1 MGIVYYSYN
10 YYVSLK
16 KSWNEK
22 LIRIKIYTK
31 EKKKKS
37 GTSYDEVAVAHKKK
51 FKESMAPKEVN
62 KCLRERGCNSYIVQ
76 TVGSSAVN
84 SRICSCCRKE
94 S

>member
-1 MGIVYYSYN
+1 MNKDLYQR
-10 YYVSLK
+10 
-16 KSWNEK
+16 E
-22 LIRIKIYTK
+22 
-31 EKKKKS
+31 KKKS